1 MADTAVASTSDVQP
15 AAAAAT
21 PDKPTPPSC
30 SAAATTQQDA
40 PGSRSEDVPPQ
51 KEMVEFKIQYGK
63 QSADLKRAADSTVGE
78 LKAEVEK
85 TLGIKPEMQKLMF
98 KGLLKKDADTLQQ
111 ASRY

>member
-1 MADTAVASTSDVQP
+1 
-15 AAAAAT
+15 
-21 PDKPTPPSC
+21 
-30 SAAATTQQDA
+30 
-40 PGSRSEDVPPQ
+40 
-51 KEMVEFKIQYGK
+51 MVEFKIQYGK